1 MEKSMSKEKK
11 VDLKQEAQSK
21 METLVEQ
28 HNELV
33 KELESA
39 NARLA
44 EIKQMIIEHQGYMK
58 GLEACEKDCEVK

>member
-1 MEKSMSKEKK
+1 MSKEKK

-39 NARLA
+39 NGRLA